1 MTTSMSTIDWAI
13 VIVPWIVILAIGY
26 YTQRYV
32 KDVADFLSAGRSA
45 GRYLVCMA
53 EGMAGIGVI
62 TVVGVFELVYHAGLT
77 LNWWGNLAL
86 PVTLIMTLTGF
97 VIYRYRETRA
107 MTMAQFFEI
116 RYSRRFRI
124 FMGMMAWISGILNY
138 GIFPAVSARFFVY
151 YCGLP
156 ETLHWGGVA
165 IPTFGVLMV
174 IFLALALYFVLMGG
188 QLQVMVTDCVQGII
202 CGVLFLVV
210 MVTLLRLFTFDQMY
224 QGLASGN
231 AGESLLNPFDTSRLK
246 DFNIWYVLIGVF
258 GSVYNFMSW
267 QGNQGFN
274 SSALNPHEAKM
285 GKILAR
291 WREFERTLVITL
303 LAIAAITYLRHPD
316 FADGARRVT
325 ANLAKISNP
334 QVREQMTVPMALADF
349 LPVGIKGILAA
360 IMMFMMVT
368 VDTSYLHSWGS
379 IFVQDVI
386 LPLRRKPLSTAQ
398 HLRYLRWSIT
408 GVAAFAFFFSLLFR
422 QTEYVFM
429 FFAITGALY
438 LGGSGACILGG
449 LYWKKGTTSAAW
461 VSMLVGSGLATFGI
475 VIKQINPAFP
485 INGQIMWFIAMVA
498 ALASYVLVS
507 LLTCRRNFDMDKLLH
522 RGRYAVANDAMRELT
537 EERRVKSWKRLF
549 LGFDEHFTRGDRIVS
564 ATLFGWSMFWFA
576 IFVVV
581 TLSNMLGAP
590 WTNQDWWRYNLIQG
604 ILLPLIIGPLTT
616 VWFAIG
622 GLRDLIRLFR
632 RLAVMKRDVHDDGT
646 VARDNA
652 RAADVIPREKM
663 RP

>member
-1 MTTSMSTIDWAI
+1 MSVFDWAI
-13 VIVPWIVILAIGY
+13 VIVPWFVILAIGH

-32 KDVADFLSAGRSA
+32 KDIADFLSAGRSA

-53 EGMAGIGVI
+53 EGMAGIGLI
-62 TVVGVFELVYHAGLT
+62 TVVGAWELVYNAGFT

-116 RYSRRFRI
+116 RYSRRFRV

-151 YCGLP
+151 YCGMP

-165 IPTFGVLMV
+165 IPTFGVLMA
-174 IFLALALYFVLMGG
+174 IFLALALYFVLLGG

-210 MVTLLRLFTFDQMY
+210 IIAVLRLFTFDQIY
-224 QGLASGN
+224 DGLASGKT
-231 AGESLLNPFDTSRLK
+231 GESLLNPFDTSRMK

-267 QGNQGFN
+267 QGSQGFN

-285 GKILAR
+285 GKILAG
-291 WREFERTLVITL
+291 WRAFAQTLAITL
-303 LAIAAITYLRHPD
+303 LAVAAITYLRHPA
-316 FADGARRVT
+316 FAEGAARVT
-325 ANLAKISNP
+325 TNLGKISNP
-334 QVREQMTVPMALADF
+334 QLREQMTVSVALADF
-349 LPVGIKGILAA
+349 LPVGIKGVLAA
-360 IMMFMMVT
+360 IMMFLMVT
-368 VDTSYLHSWGS
+368 TDTSYLHSWGS

-398 HLRYLRWSIT
+398 HLRYLRWSIA
-408 GVAAFAFFFSLLFR
+408 GVAVFAFFFSLLFR

-438 LGGSGACILGG
+438 LGGSGACIIGG
-449 LYWKKGTTSAAW
+449 LYWKKGTTTAAW
-461 VSMLVGSGLATFGI
+461 LSMLAGSGLAIFGI
-475 VIKQINPAFP
+475 VIKQVNPAWP
-485 INGQIMWFIAMVA
+485 INGQIMWFFAMVL
-498 ALASYVLVS
+498 ALLSYVLVS
-507 LLTCRRNFDMDKLLH
+507 LLTCRHDFDMDKLLH
-522 RGRYAVANDAMRELT
+522 RGRHTVADDKMREVT
-537 EERRVKSWKRLF
+537 EERKLRNWKKLF
-549 LGFDEHFTRGDRIVS
+549 LGFDEHFTRGDRAIS
-564 ATLFGWSMFWFA
+564 TALFGWSMFWFGV
-576 IFVVV
+576 FVVV
-581 TLSNMLGAP
+581 TLSNILGMP
-590 WTNQDWWRYNLIQG
+590 WTNRSWWRYNLIQG

-616 VWFAIG
+616 IWFTFG
-622 GLRDLIRLFR
+622 GLRDLTRLFR
-632 RLAVMKRDVHDDGT
+632 RLAIMKRDESDDGT
-646 VARDNA
+646 VTHDQP
-652 RAADVIPREKM
+652 DTPQPK
-663 RP
+663 